1 MYAKIGIWTTSKQD
15 TKFKTLVNQ
24 IIKQTEYLFH
34 IWYSEFYSY
43 LWPFDPEAIKNFLVN
58 MYAKI
63 GIWTTSKQDTK
74 FKTLVNQIIKQTEYL
89 FHIWYSEFYS

>member
-34 IWYSEFYSY
+34 IWYSEFYS
-43 LWPFDPEAIKNFLVN
+43 
-58 MYAKI
+58 
-63 GIWTTSKQDTK
+63 
-74 FKTLVNQIIKQTEYL
+74 
-89 FHIWYSEFYS
+89 